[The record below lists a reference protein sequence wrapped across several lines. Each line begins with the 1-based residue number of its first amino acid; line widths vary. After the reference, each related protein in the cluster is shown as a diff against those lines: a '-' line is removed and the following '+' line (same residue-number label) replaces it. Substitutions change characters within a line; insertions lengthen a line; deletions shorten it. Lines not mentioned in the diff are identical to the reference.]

1 MNLGLTWQNGV
12 EDAEDQ
18 PSKIEGFL
26 TTIGKLRNAESHKDV
41 VGIEKWTKHLEQKQK
56 VGLHKRKCTINTPP
70 LDSSRRVTAA
80 ANTSQNNLFYIAANK
95 LP

>member
-1 MNLGLTWQNGV
+1 MNQAPG
-12 EDAEDQ
+12 
-18 PSKIEGFL
+18 
-26 TTIGKLRNAESHKDV
+26 
-41 VGIEKWTKHLEQKQK
+41 TKTK

-80 ANTSQNNLFYIAANK
+80 ANTSQNNVFYIAANK